1 MSTETKPEQPT
12 EQGGQGQQAA
22 QESQQPTGQQG
33 AEQVQQQ
40 QEAVQQVV
48 QEVRPA
54 EAKPV
59 EVKLPRPRVSLSG
72 RLRRLMRVRV
82 LMERR
87 EPRWMSMDEWR
98 FLRVAHRESWRR
110 PKGDDNKIRLEIKGY
125 PKRVKIGYGKP
136 RLVRNLHPTGFK
148 LVTVHRPEDV
158 DKVDPTREAIVIGR
172 TVGLRKRVEIVRR
185 AIERGV
191 RVINVTK
198 DVIDELSRS
207 Q

>member
-40 QEAVQQVV
+40 QQQAV

-72 RLRRLMRVRV
+72 KLRRLMRIRV

-110 PKGDDNKIRLEIKGY
+110 PKGNDNKIRLEIKGY
-125 PKRVKIGYGKP
+125 PKRVKVGYGKP

-148 LVTVHRPEDV
+148 LVIVHRPEDV
-158 DKVDPTREAIVIGR
+158 DKVDPTKEAIVIGR

>member
-22 QESQQPTGQQG
+22 QESQQPAGQQG

-40 QEAVQQVV
+40 QQAV

-72 RLRRLMRVRV
+72 KLRRLMRIRV

-110 PKGDDNKIRLEIKGY
+110 PKGNDNKIRLEIKGY
-125 PKRVKIGYGKP
+125 PKRVKVGYGKP

-158 DKVDPTREAIVIGR
+158 DKVDPTKEAIVIGR

>member
-22 QESQQPTGQQG
+22 QESQQPAGQQG

-40 QEAVQQVV
+40 QQAV

-72 RLRRLMRVRV
+72 KLRRLMRIRV

-87 EPRWMSMDEWR
+87 EPRWMRMDEWR
-98 FLRVAHRESWRR
+98 FLRIAHRESWRR
-110 PKGDDNKIRLEIKGY
+110 PKGNDNKIRLEIKGY
-125 PKRVKIGYGKP
+125 PKRVKVGYGKP

-148 LVTVHRPEDV
+148 LVIVHRPEDV
-158 DKVDPTREAIVIGR
+158 DKVDPTKEAIVIGR
-172 TVGLRKRVEIVRR
+172 TVGLRKRIEIVRR

>member
-40 QEAVQQVV
+40 QQAV

-72 RLRRLMRVRV
+72 KLRRLMRIRV

-87 EPRWMSMDEWR
+87 EPRWMRMDEWR
-98 FLRVAHRESWRR
+98 FLRIAHRESWRR
-110 PKGDDNKIRLEIKGY
+110 PKGNDNKIRLEIKGY
-125 PKRVKIGYGKP
+125 PKRVKVGYGKP

-158 DKVDPTREAIVIGR
+158 DKVDPTKEAVVIGR

>member
-40 QEAVQQVV
+40 QQQAV

-72 RLRRLMRVRV
+72 KLRRLMRIRV

-98 FLRVAHRESWRR
+98 FLRIAHRESWRR
-110 PKGDDNKIRLEIKGY
+110 PKGNDNKIRLEIKGY

-158 DKVDPTREAIVIGR
+158 DKVDPTKEAIVIGR

>member
-22 QESQQPTGQQG
+22 QESQQPAGQQG

-40 QEAVQQVV
+40 QQAV

-72 RLRRLMRVRV
+72 KLRRLMRIRV

-110 PKGDDNKIRLEIKGY
+110 PKGNDNKIRLEIKGY

-158 DKVDPTREAIVIGR
+158 DKVDPTKEAIVIGR

>member
-12 EQGGQGQQAA
+12 EQGGQGQQAT

-40 QEAVQQVV
+40 QQAV

-72 RLRRLMRVRV
+72 KLRRLMRIRV

-87 EPRWMSMDEWR
+87 EPRWMRMDEWR
-98 FLRVAHRESWRR
+98 FLRIAHRESWRR
-110 PKGDDNKIRLEIKGY
+110 PKGNDNKIRLEIKGY
-125 PKRVKIGYGKP
+125 PKRVKVGYGKP

-148 LVTVHRPEDV
+148 LVIVHRPEDV
-158 DKVDPTREAIVIGR
+158 DKVDPTKEAIVIGR
-172 TVGLRKRVEIVRR
+172 TVGLRKRIEIVRR

>member
-22 QESQQPTGQQG
+22 QESQQPAGQQG

-40 QEAVQQVV
+40 QQAV

-54 EAKPV
+54 EAKLV

-72 RLRRLMRVRV
+72 KLRRLMRVRV

-87 EPRWMSMDEWR
+87 EPKWMSMDEWR

-148 LVTVHRPEDV
+148 LVIVHRPEDV
-158 DKVDPTREAIVIGR
+158 DKVDPTKEAIVIGR

>member
-148 LVTVHRPEDV
+148 LVIVHRPEDV